1 MEHKP
6 SNTGHRMELSGT
18 IEKAVE
24 VLFHLHQEGAPRGVT
39 SIGQALGLPKS
50 TAHRLV
56 TALGRRGL
64 VERDE
69 RGRYR
74 PGMALVALGLGVLEH
89 EPVVGAA
96 EPVLER
102 TAADVGETV
111 FLAAAR
117 AGRLRVLDKR
127 EGSGFLR
134 ASPRVGAEIPLHATA
149 IGKVYLAFAPLLLES
164 APLEPFTPRTTVDPA
179 VLERELGRVRNRGWA
194 ENEDEWT
201 QGLAGVAA
209 PVLLRERVVAA
220 VAIAGPTPRLSRDRR
235 GHFVVRVREAAAS
248 IAARLEGK
256 MA

>member
-1 MEHKP
+1 M
-6 SNTGHRMELSGT
+6 N
-18 IEKAVE
+18 
-24 VLFHLHQEGAPRGVT
+24 
-39 SIGQALGLPKS
+39 SI
-50 TAHRLV
+50 
-56 TALGRRGL
+56 GRRGL

-149 IGKVYLAFAPLLLES
+149 IGVHG
-164 APLEPFTPRTTVDPA
+164 RIGVGA
-179 VLERELGRVRNRGWA
+179 V
-194 ENEDEWT
+194 
-201 QGLAGVAA
+201 
-209 PVLLRERVVAA
+209 VVAA
-220 VAIAGPTPRLSRDRR
+220 GVWWQYGFGL
-235 GHFVVRVREAAAS
+235 G
-248 IAARLEGK
+248 
-256 MA
+256 